1 MNFRKLRN
9 LGRLDQ
15 VLRIG
20 IGCALIYAGLI
31 DTDFIQDPLSSYL
44 VGGFGAVNIVAAL
57 ARYCPLYALVGINT
71 ARID

>member
-1 MNFRKLRN
+1 MNFREMRN

-15 VLRIG
+15 ILRVG
-20 IGCALIYAGLI
+20 IGGGLVYAGFI
-31 DTDFIQDPLSSYL
+31 DSGLIQDPLSSYL
-44 VGGFGAVNIVAAL
+44 VGGFGLVNILAAL